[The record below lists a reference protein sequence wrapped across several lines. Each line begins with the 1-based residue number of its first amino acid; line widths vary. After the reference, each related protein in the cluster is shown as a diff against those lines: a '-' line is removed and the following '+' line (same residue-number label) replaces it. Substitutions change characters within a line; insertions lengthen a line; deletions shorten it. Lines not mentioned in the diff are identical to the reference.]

1 MASRFSGTQ
10 FTQLPV
16 RFEDGTEAI
25 VRKLSAS
32 GMCVDTS
39 SPISLGD
46 SLTFE
51 LRPPGSVLAFVAT
64 GTVVTVEVQERG
76 TRATLRFTD
85 LQLRDAT

>member
-1 MASRFSGTQ
+1 MASSFPGPQ
-10 FTQLPV
+10 FAQLPV

-25 VRKLSAS
+25 VRTLNAS
-32 GMCVDTS
+32 GMCVDTD

-46 SLTFE
+46 SLTLE
-51 LRPPGSVLAFVAT
+51 LRPPGSVLAYVAT
-64 GTVVTVEVQERG
+64 GTVVTVEAQERG